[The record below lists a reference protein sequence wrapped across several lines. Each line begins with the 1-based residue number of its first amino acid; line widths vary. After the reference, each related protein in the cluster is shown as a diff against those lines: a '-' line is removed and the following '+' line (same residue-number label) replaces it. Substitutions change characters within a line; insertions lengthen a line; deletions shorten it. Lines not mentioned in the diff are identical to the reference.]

1 MGAVS
6 MMPVPADQMSRPRMS
21 DLYDPMGVGMNA
33 MGNDPRLQLVQG
45 PKTLD
50 GTEGIQAA
58 GIWQKL
64 LAPLSEYKNQFEAI
78 LHDIGRRVSSG
89 NLTTSDLF
97 LIQFKLTQLTYIND
111 LSSKIAD
118 KGSQGIQTLF
128 RNQG

>member
-21 DLYDPMGVGMNA
+21 DLYDPTGVGMNA

-50 GTEGIQAA
+50 GTESVQAA
-58 GIWQKL
+58 GVWQKL
-64 LAPLSEYKNQFEAI
+64 LSPLSQYKDSFERI
-78 LHDIGRRVSSG
+78 LNDIGCRVSRG
-89 NLTTSDLF
+89 NLTTADLF
-97 LIQFKLTQLTYIND
+97 MIQFQLTQLTYIND